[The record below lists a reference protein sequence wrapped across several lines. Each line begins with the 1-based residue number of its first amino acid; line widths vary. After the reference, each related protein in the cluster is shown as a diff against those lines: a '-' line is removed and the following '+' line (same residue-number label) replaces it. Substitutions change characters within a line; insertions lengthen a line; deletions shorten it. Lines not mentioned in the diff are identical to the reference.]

1 MLRGPAKAI
10 QSTSYY
16 FIDDVHEILV
26 IKWSKQL
33 LVNITF
39 VKIVFHLYDARV
51 ANVVMLLWAVTKI
64 SLRYWNSLSSLQFQQ
79 IF

>member
-39 VKIVFHLYDARV
+39 VKIHLYDARV
-51 ANVVMLLWAVTKI
+51 ANALM
-64 SLRYWNSLSSLQFQQ
+64 SSHQNLPP
-79 IF
+79 ILK